1 MHSFDTTK
9 KQAKIASAP
18 GQESRRFFRVEC
30 ALRTEFRLHNHDVW
44 LPAEVLDLSVAG
56 MKLRFN
62 PFQRGRTLRPE
73 VFEWADSRFRFPL
86 KKDFFHL
93 DGHFLKIYQRSAG
106 LFTAGV
112 EFDEPSPEEQFKLV
126 ELFAEFRRRRGAI

>member
-62 PFQRGRTLRPE
+62 PFQRGRMLRPE

-86 KKDFFHL
+86 KRDFFHL

-126 ELFAEFRRRRGAI
+126 ELFADFRRRRGAI

>member
-62 PFQRGRTLRPE
+62 PFQRGRMLRPE

>member
-62 PFQRGRTLRPE
+62 PFQRGRMLRPE

-106 LFTAGV
+106 LFTARV